1 MRENNVIICS
11 RAVAS
16 IRWVELPVSCSYT
29 GTWDRPESRDLRTRR
44 LVHGTSGAPR
54 DSWAAVL
61 VSPQSNNPCN
71 NQIILHCIITVLDL
85 WVRLEWC
92 GCIKIIKALRI
103 CIFVCT
109 FTCIGSKQ
117 DIVSC
122 SFIETNNIFCFTISG
137 F

>member
-1 MRENNVIICS
+1 MSFKPRIYFVRENNVIILCL

-61 VSPQSNNPCN
+61 ASPQSNNPW
-71 NQIILHCIITVLDL
+71 TL
-85 WVRLEWC
+85 WRSSPL
-92 GCIKIIKALRI
+92 A
-103 CIFVCT
+103 
-109 FTCIGSKQ
+109 
-117 DIVSC
+117 
-122 SFIETNNIFCFTISG
+122 
-137 F
+137 